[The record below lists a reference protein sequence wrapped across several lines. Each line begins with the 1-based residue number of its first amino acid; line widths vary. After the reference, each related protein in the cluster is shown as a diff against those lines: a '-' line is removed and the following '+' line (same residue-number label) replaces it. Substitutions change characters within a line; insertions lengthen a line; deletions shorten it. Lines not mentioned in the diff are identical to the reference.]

1 MRVATASF
9 FVSVPCA
16 FAAAACSSS
25 SDGDGD
31 DYYYSEDELGVV
43 IDDFNWADPPK
54 STNDLGQ
61 DQFEE
66 DAEVT
71 LQGRGTHTVLVEYWG
86 EVDDQDNWT
95 GVEILVVTDKTL
107 DQVREYRY
115 DPAMTS
121 FGIGLAWGEDEVEV
135 FKNPDGSY
143 IVDGEPAA
151 NGKAAVALLKEHPIY
166 EEASAWGIITAYA
179 VCQSCLER
187 STSRA
192 PICCVNCSGPNVS
205 EEVAICDVFPDL
217 CACIA
222 CDKLDKAEC
231 AICP

>member
-1 MRVATASF
+1 MRVVTSLPCILIVTA
-9 FVSVPCA
+9 A
-16 FAAAACSSS
+16 LTGCSSS
-25 SDGDGD
+25 SDGDDD
-31 DYYYSEDELGVV
+31 DYYYSEDELGVA
-43 IDDFNWADPPK
+43 INEFNWSDPPK
-54 STNDLGQ
+54 TQNELGQ
-61 DQFEE
+61 DQYEE

-71 LQGRGTHTVLVEYWG
+71 LEGRGTHTVLVEYWG
-86 EVDDQDNWT
+86 EVDEQDNWT

-107 DQVREYRY
+107 GQVREYRY

-121 FGIGLAWGEDEVEV
+121 FGIGLSWGEDEVEV

-143 IVDGEPAA
+143 IVDGEAAA
-151 NGKAAVALLKEHPIY
+151 NGKAAVALLKEYPVY

-187 STSRA
+187 STNRA

-205 EEVAICDVFPDL
+205 ETVAICDVFPDL

-222 CDKLDKAEC
+222 CDKLDKTEC